1 MVSGDYFADFLLLP
15 RLFFPYVGRIISN
28 ECEVEMDKAK
38 RQPTLKLPAR
48 AGIWN
53 IISALVARG
62 VGVVGT
68 PIFTRL
74 LTPTEYGLYPLYVTW
89 LGVFTSVITLG
100 LTSGAILR
108 GLQRY
113 EGRRVEFLSAAMGL
127 FLTVFGVGA
136 VLILTFSEGISR
148 LTGLSTYLYGM
159 ILSEIL
165 LSGIIAFMLARQK
178 YEYRYRAS
186 ALINILSAIGTPVVS
201 VLLVRYTPYHAE
213 ARIIGSLLVSA
224 AIAIPLFYKMMRG
237 HAKLYDGGIW
247 RYLLS
252 VSLPLMP
259 HLLSS
264 SLILRASEMVIA
276 RTHGSAALG
285 KYSVAM
291 SLGLALTVLTN
302 GLGQVF
308 APWVLRKIR
317 EGRVELAREYV
328 MLAVRGLVLTAL
340 LVLSVA
346 PELLAILTPPAYHDS
361 LPAVYPLMLSTVAMF
376 VSNVSMSG
384 GMYYE
389 RNARASLPTVLVA
402 IISSLVAALLLPR
415 LDYRW
420 AGVFTLLGYTL
431 LALLNSATFRRLSG
445 ERIADGGVCLGAL
458 SLGALYAALLYL
470 LRDVLIIRLLLAVAI
485 LPLLFNTGRRV
496 WRGVKE

>member
-1 MVSGDYFADFLLLP
+1 M
-15 RLFFPYVGRIISN
+15 
-28 ECEVEMDKAK
+28 EKAK
-38 RQPTLKLPAR
+38 REPTLKLPAR

-74 LTPTEYGLYPLYVTW
+74 LTPTEYGLYPLYATW
-89 LGVFTSVITLG
+89 LGVFTSVISLG
-100 LTSGAILR
+100 LTSSVILR

-113 EGRRVEFLSAAMGL
+113 DGRRVEFLSAAMGL
-127 FLTVFGVGA
+127 FLTIFGVGA
-136 VLILTFSEGISR
+136 ILLLTFAESISR
-148 LTGLSTYLYGM
+148 LTGLSTYLYGIM
-159 ILSEIL
+159 LSEIL
-165 LSGIIAFMLARQK
+165 LSGIIAFMLARQR
-178 YEYRYRAS
+178 YEYRYQAS
-186 ALINILSAIGTPVVS
+186 ALINILSAVGTPVVS

-224 AIAIPLFYKMMRG
+224 AIAIPLFYRMMRG
-237 HAKLYDGGIW
+237 CAGLYDRGIW

-252 VSLPLMP
+252 VSLPLLP

-264 SLILRASEMVIA
+264 SLILRVSEMVIA

-317 EGRVELAREYV
+317 SGRVEMAREYV
-328 MLAVRGLVLTAL
+328 MLSVRGLVLTAL
-340 LVLSVA
+340 ILMSIA
-346 PELLAILTPPAYHDS
+346 PELLSIITPPDYHDA

-402 IISSLVAALLLPR
+402 IISALAAVLLLPG

-431 LALLNSATFRRLSG
+431 LALLNSATFHHLSG
-445 ERIADGGVCLGAL
+445 ERIVDGGVCLGAL
-458 SLGALYAALLYL
+458 ALGALYAAILYL
-470 LRDVLIIRLLLAVAI
+470 LRGVLALRLLLAVAI

-496 WRGVKE
+496 WRGIKE